1 MKLVCDIEANGLYE
15 EADTIHC
22 AVFKDVDTGKVYRL
36 TKKESIIR
44 MLEKCT
50 YLIMHNGVGYDVPLI
65 KKVYGYEYNGKIL
78 DTVLMSREVYKNK
91 KVPDQMKEDC
101 KTAGKKLSGPHS
113 LAAWGYRL
121 ERGKVEHEDW
131 SVFSDEMMHRC
142 VEDVEITHL
151 LYRVLMGLE
160 PEFKLS
166 NKPWNKEEFPSKAL
180 WLTHDFMRVISRQEK
195 HGWKLDIKRC
205 ERSLHQLSKWIRWID
220 VVLESHL
227 PVLPIIKEDRLDENA
242 DSNGFQNP
250 FTKAG
255 EFNVRLQNWIDKEH
269 IDWERDTIGGSFC
282 RVTFRKVSLNS
293 DKETKEW
300 LLDMGWQPEEYNY
313 SKKEV
318 DEDGNPKRT
327 SPKLNSDDAFIG
339 VDGKVGRLI
348 CKRVQCR
355 HRQSNIQG
363 WLDRVRSDGRLE
375 SRISGFADTYR
386 VRHANIANVPNVNSF
401 YGKIMRKCFTCEE
414 GMVLVSADAAACQDR
429 MIISRARDV
438 GIKDPIFEDMIL
450 NGDKSKGTDSHSRA
464 RDEINILFAKMG
476 IKPINRG
483 SAKNFSYA
491 YKFGGGAKKLGFM
504 AGEKNETKAI
514 KIGKAIK
521 EAFDTVFQ
529 AQIELQEHLKK
540 EWIKRSRRREV
551 KYKWKGREQ
560 EKTEYYNGRI
570 KALDG
575 RDVLIRDEK
584 NILVYTVQSDEALV
598 MQHAT
603 VLANQRLDEKYK
615 DGIDFKQ
622 VGFFH
627 DEYTFEVRPLIAEDV
642 KVILEESIAIAG
654 KDFNLNLPQIGEGEI
669 GYNWSEIH

>member
-50 YLIMHNGVGYDVPLI
+50 YLIMHNGVGYDIPLI
-65 KKVYGYEYNGKIL
+65 KKVYGYEYKGKIL

-91 KVPDQMKEDC
+91 KVPEQMKEDC
-101 KTAGKKLSGPHS
+101 KAAGKKLSGPHS

-151 LYRVLMGLE
+151 LYRVLLGLE
-160 PEFKLS
+160 PKFKTD

-195 HGWKLDIKRC
+195 HGWKLDIGKC

-255 EFNVRLQNWIDKEH
+255 DFNVRLQNWIDKEH
-269 IDWERDTIGGSFC
+269 IDWNRDTIGGSFC

-300 LLDMGWQPEEYNY
+300 LLAMGWQPEEYNY

-450 NGDKSKGTDSHSRA
+450 NGDKAKGTDSHSRA

-504 AGEKNETKAI
+504 AGEKNEAKAI

-540 EWIKRSRRREV
+540 EWIKRSTKRQV

-627 DEYTFEVRPLIAEDV
+627 DEYTFEVRPQIAEDV

>member
-22 AVFKDVDTGKVYRL
+22 AVFKDLDTGKVYRL
-36 TKKESIIR
+36 TKKDSIIR

-50 YLIMHNGVGYDVPLI
+50 YIIMHNGIGYDIPLI
-65 KKVYGYEYNGKIL
+65 KKIYGYEYKGKIL
-78 DTVLMSREVYKNK
+78 DTVLMSREIFKNRQ
-91 KVPDQMKEDC
+91 VPAQMKEDY
-101 KTAGKKLSGPHS
+101 KVAGKKLSGPHS
-113 LAAWGYRL
+113 LAAWGYTL
-121 ERGKVEHEDW
+121 GRGKVEHEDW

-151 LYRVLMGLE
+151 LYE
-160 PEFKLS
+160 HILS
-166 NKPWNKEEFPSKAL
+166 KWNRANFPPCSL
-180 WLTHDFMRVISRQEK
+180 WLTHNFMSVISRQEK
-195 HGWKLDIKRC
+195 HGWKLDIDRC
-205 ERSLHQLSKWIRWID
+205 EKSIHQLTKWIRWID
-220 VVLESHL
+220 NVLESSL
-227 PVLPIIKEDRLDENA
+227 PILPIIKEDRLDETG
-242 DSNGFQNP
+242 DSSGFQNP

-255 EFNVRLQNWIDKEH
+255 TLAVRLENWIEREE
-269 IDWERDTIGGSFC
+269 IDWNRDIIGGAFC
-282 RVTFRKVSLNS
+282 RITFRKVNLNS
-293 DKETKEW
+293 DKEVKEW

-327 SPKLNSDDAFIG
+327 SPKLSADDAFIG
-339 VDGKVGRLI
+339 VDGKVGGLI

-363 WLDRVRSDGRLE
+363 WLDRVRPDSRLE

-386 VRHANIANVPNVNSF
+386 VRHANIANVPNLDSF
-401 YGKIMRKCFTCEE
+401 YGKNMRKCFTCEE

-464 RDEINILFAKMG
+464 RDEINILFAEMG

-491 YKFGGGAKKLGFM
+491 YKFGGGAKKMGFM
-504 AGEKNETKAI
+504 AGEKNEKKAI

-529 AQIELQEHLKK
+529 AQIELQEHLKS
-540 EWIKRSRRREV
+540 EWIKRSQSRPV

-560 EKTEYYNGRI
+560 EKIEYYNGRI

-603 VLANQRLDEKYK
+603 VLANERLDAKYE
-615 DGIDFKQ
+615 DGVDFKQ

-627 DEYTFEVRPLIAEDV
+627 DEYTFEVKPEIAEDV
-642 KVILEESIAIAG
+642 KVILEESIGEAG
-654 KDFNLNLPQIGEGEI
+654 EYFNLNLPQIGEGEI
-669 GYNWSEIH
+669 GLNWSEIH

>member
-1 MKLVCDIEANGLYE
+1 
-15 EADTIHC
+15 
-22 AVFKDVDTGKVYRL
+22 
-36 TKKESIIR
+36 
-44 MLEKCT
+44 
-50 YLIMHNGVGYDVPLI
+50 
-65 KKVYGYEYNGKIL
+65 
-78 DTVLMSREVYKNK
+78 
-91 KVPDQMKEDC
+91 
-101 KTAGKKLSGPHS
+101 
-113 LAAWGYRL
+113 
-121 ERGKVEHEDW
+121 
-131 SVFSDEMMHRC
+131 
-142 VEDVEITHL
+142 
-151 LYRVLMGLE
+151 
-160 PEFKLS
+160 
-166 NKPWNKEEFPSKAL
+166 
-180 WLTHDFMRVISRQEK
+180 
-195 HGWKLDIKRC
+195 
-205 ERSLHQLSKWIRWID
+205 
-220 VVLESHL
+220 
-227 PVLPIIKEDRLDENA
+227 
-242 DSNGFQNP
+242 
-250 FTKAG
+250 
-255 EFNVRLQNWIDKEH
+255 
-269 IDWERDTIGGSFC
+269 
-282 RVTFRKVSLNS
+282 
-293 DKETKEW
+293 
-300 LLDMGWQPEEYNY
+300 MGWQPEEYNY

-504 AGEKNETKAI
+504 AGEKNEAKAI

-540 EWIKRSRRREV
+540 EWIKRSRKRQV

-627 DEYTFEVRPLIAEDV
+627 DEYTFEVRPQIAEDV

>member
-22 AVFKDVDTGKVYRL
+22 AVFKDLDTGKVYRL
-36 TKKESIIR
+36 TKKDSIIR

-50 YLIMHNGVGYDVPLI
+50 YIIMHNGIGYDIPLI
-65 KKVYGYEYNGKIL
+65 KKIYGYEYKGKIL
-78 DTVLMSREVYKNK
+78 DTVLMSREIFKNIS
-91 KVPDQMKEDC
+91 VPEQMKEDC
-101 KTAGKKLSGPHS
+101 KAAGKKLSGPHS

-121 ERGKVEHEDW
+121 GRGKVEHEDW
-131 SVFSDEMMHRC
+131 STFSPEMMHRC
-142 VEDVEITHL
+142 VEDTEITHL
-151 LYRVLMGLE
+151 LYNYILE
-160 PEFKLS
+160 K
-166 NKPWNKEEFPSKAL
+166 WNKEKFPPRAV
-180 WLTHDFMRVISRQEK
+180 WLTMDFMKAISRQEK
-195 HGWKLDIKRC
+195 HGWKLDIDRC
-205 ERSLHQLSKWIRWID
+205 EKSIHQLTKWIRWID
-220 VVLESHL
+220 NVLESSL
-227 PVLPIIKEDRLDENA
+227 PILPIIKEDRLDETG
-242 DSNGFQNP
+242 DSSGFQNP

-255 EFNVRLQNWIDKEH
+255 TLAVRLENWIEREE
-269 IDWERDTIGGSFC
+269 IDWNRDIIGGAFC
-282 RVTFRKVSLNS
+282 RITFRKVNLNS
-293 DKETKEW
+293 DKEVKEW

-327 SPKLNSDDAFIG
+327 SPKLSADDAFIG
-339 VDGKVGRLI
+339 VDGKVGGLI

-363 WLDRVRSDGRLE
+363 WLDRVRPDSRLE

-386 VRHANIANVPNVNSF
+386 VRHANIANVPNLDSF
-401 YGKIMRKCFTCEE
+401 YGKNMRKCFTCEE

-464 RDEINILFAKMG
+464 RDEINILFAEMG

-491 YKFGGGAKKLGFM
+491 YKFGGGAKKMGFM
-504 AGEKNETKAI
+504 AGEKNEKKAI

-529 AQIELQEHLKK
+529 AQIELQEHLKS
-540 EWIKRSRRREV
+540 EWIKRSQSRPV

-560 EKTEYYNGRI
+560 EKIEYYNGRI

-603 VLANQRLDEKYK
+603 VLANERLDAKYE
-615 DGIDFKQ
+615 DGVDFKQ

-627 DEYTFEVRPLIAEDV
+627 DEYTFEVKPEIAEDV
-642 KVILEESIAIAG
+642 KVILEESIGEAG
-654 KDFNLNLPQIGEGEI
+654 EYFNLNLPQIGEGEI
-669 GYNWSEIH
+669 GLNWSEIH